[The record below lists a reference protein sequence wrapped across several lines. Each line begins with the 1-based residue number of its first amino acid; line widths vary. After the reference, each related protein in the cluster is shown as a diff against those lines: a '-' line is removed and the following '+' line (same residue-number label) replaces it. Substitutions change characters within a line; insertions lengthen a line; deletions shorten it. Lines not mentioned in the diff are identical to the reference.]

1 MACGARGPADADP
14 PPESADDA
22 RMTWVMWWWLIAF
35 LGAVVF
41 GVITYLL
48 GWVFQRGL
56 RQ

>member
-1 MACGARGPADADP
+1 MATDPTGAPRPDA
-14 PPESADDA
+14 PEDEA

-41 GVITYLL
+41 GVGTYLL

-56 RQ
+56 KQ